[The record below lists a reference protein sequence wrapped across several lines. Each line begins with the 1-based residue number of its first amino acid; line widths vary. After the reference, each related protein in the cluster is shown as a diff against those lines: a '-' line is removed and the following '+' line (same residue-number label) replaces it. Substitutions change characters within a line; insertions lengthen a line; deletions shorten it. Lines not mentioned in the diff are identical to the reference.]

1 MICHWEFKTIEFQD
15 QGPRVHLQGVEKDQM
30 SLATISPELFVKWF

>member
-1 MICHWEFKTIEFQD
+1 MICHSEFKTIEFQD

-30 SLATISPELFVKWF
+30 SLATISLEPFVKWF